1 MLSCGLSLQ
10 YCHKIADVFAW
21 FSLYSNKLCIDITVS
36 RSSALSTFKLFI
48 LLTNLVKG
56 VQFLK
61 YTFLSSVSAAIAAA
75 SAPCPMTVIFSST
88 KTYASL

>member
-1 MLSCGLSLQ
+1 MFLDDFHCILINYALTSQYQDLQ
-10 YCHKIADVFAW
+10 YY
-21 FSLYSNKLCIDITVS
+21 LLLN
-36 RSSALSTFKLFI
+36 FI

-61 YTFLSSVSAAIAAA
+61 YTFLSFVSAAIAAA
-75 SAPCPMTVIFSST
+75 SAPCPMTVIFSLT